1 MATTPP
7 EVLGR
12 RALGRATLARQM
24 LLERASGMAAA
35 DAVTHLVGLQAQ
47 APFSPYYG
55 LLARLDGFS
64 PDEVADGLVDR
75 SLVRIVLMR
84 GTVHLVTADDALS
97 LRPLVQPLLDRAV
110 ATTPQYADTLGRIDH
125 GELAA
130 AARAIVEEAP
140 RTNAELT
147 AALGER
153 WPDADPPSL
162 GFGARCLLALV
173 QVPPRAVW
181 GRSGQA
187 RLTTLDSWVGRPLDP
202 APSMAAVVER
212 YLGAFGPASVAD
224 LQVWCGLT
232 RLREVVDG
240 LRPRLATFRS
250 EDGVELLDLP
260 DAPRPGPDVD
270 APVRF
275 LPDFD
280 NLLRSHADRTRVI
293 SDADRKRITP
303 RNGVTPHAVLV
314 DGEFAG
320 TWRLAPATGSAPA
333 SVAVELSSPVTQAQ
347 RDAVAG
353 EAERVLRL
361 AAPDADHDVTVTD
374 REA

>member
-1 MATTPP
+1 MPTTTA

-24 LLERASGMAAA
+24 LLERATGTTAAE
-35 DAVTHLVGLQAQ
+35 AVAHLVGLQAQ

-55 LLARLDGFS
+55 LLARLEGFT
-64 PDEVADGLVDR
+64 PDTVADGLVDR

-84 GTVHLVTADDALS
+84 GTVHLVTAEDALV
-97 LRPLVQPLLDRAV
+97 LRPFIQPLMDRAV
-110 ATTPQYADTLGRIDH
+110 AMTPQYAEGLRAVAPD
-125 GELAA
+125 ELAA
-130 AARAIVEEAP
+130 AARALVEEAP
-140 RTNAELT
+140 RTNGEL
-147 AALGER
+147 ADALAER
-153 WPDADPPSL
+153 WPDADRASL
-162 GFGARCLLALV
+162 AFGARGLLPLV

-181 GRSGQA
+181 GNSAQA
-187 RLTTLDSWVGRPLDP
+187 RLTTLDSWVGRPL
-202 APSMAAVVER
+202 AAEPPRASIVER

-224 LQVWCGLT
+224 LQLWCGLT

-250 EDGVELLDLP
+250 EAGVELFDLP
-260 DAPRPGPDVD
+260 DAPRPGPDVE
-270 APVRF
+270 APVRL

-303 RNGVTPHAVLV
+303 TNGVTPHAVLV

-320 TWRLAPATGSAPA
+320 TWRLTQAKGTVG
-333 SVAVELSSPVTQAQ
+333 VAVELSSPVTRA
-347 RDAVAG
+347 RRADVAA
-353 EAERVLRL
+353 EAARV
-361 AAPDADHDVTVTD
+361 AAFTSPDADHDVTVTD
-374 REA
+374 RQA